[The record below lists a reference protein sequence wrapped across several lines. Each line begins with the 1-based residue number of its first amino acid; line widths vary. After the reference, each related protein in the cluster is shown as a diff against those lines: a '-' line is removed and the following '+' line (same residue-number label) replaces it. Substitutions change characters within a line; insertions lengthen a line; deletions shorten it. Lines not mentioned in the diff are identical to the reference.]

1 MKNILSWLGFLV
13 EMQLAAQT
21 IPAPKLACVNNDAI
35 NASVSLQW
43 SSSGNPCGG
52 AFNGYKIYVSNTISG
67 TYTLVTTV
75 TNESQTTFIDAGR
88 LSQGSKWYYYI
99 EADYDC
105 PGFQILQS
113 DTIENAPPATPEIVS
128 VDVTANNQIVINWKQ
143 SISPQTCKYVLY
155 YALPNG
161 NAQPFDTVLGRSTV
175 SAIDPVADPTI
186 SSVAYTLAAS
196 DCCNKISSF
205 NTKPQR
211 TMFLTY
217 TTSQCERSINLK
229 WTRYEN
235 WNLGVKEYRVL
246 VSKNLQ
252 PFEVVATVDTAAQ
265 VFSFSGFSD
274 GDSLCISIVAVNAE
288 DTNIISHSNY
298 ACFVP
303 SIVQSPDYLY
313 PINATVNL
321 DNSVT
326 TKWLVDPKAEL
337 LFYQIDIGNNGSEFT
352 LLKQYTVPSPLNQIE
367 TYIDS
372 SSNPSANA
380 LFYRVKAIDSCN
392 NKFPSTDSIKTV
404 NLTGELLDYYVT
416 GLNWNNFAARYTS
429 ILYWNL
435 YRNFGAGGFQ
445 FLKRLPAGVNESADS
460 LQAFLSE
467 KGKFCYRI
475 EAVYEID
482 IPGLYK
488 DTLSS
493 FSNVFCI
500 DHRPI
505 IYIPNAFV
513 PNGVNNVF
521 KPTIIFG
528 SPSNYSMTIWNRW
541 GAKIFES
548 NTPDIGWD
556 GTQDGRDVQMG
567 AYAYLI
573 KFVASDGVNIER
585 KGMVMLVK

>member
-1 MKNILSWLGFLV
+1 MKEFLSWLAVVFAIYAG
-13 EMQLAAQT
+13 AQT
-21 IPAPKLACVNNDAI
+21 IPAPKLECVNNDAL
-35 NASVSLQW
+35 NASVALQW

-52 AFNGYKIYVSNTISG
+52 TFNGYKIYISSTFNG
-67 TYTLVTTV
+67 TYSLVATIA
-75 TNESQTTFIDAGR
+75 NESQTTYVDAGR
-88 LSQGSKWYYYI
+88 LSQGTKWYYYI

-113 DTIENAPPATPEIVS
+113 DTIENAPPATPEIVN
-128 VDVTANNQIVINWKQ
+128 VDVTSNNQIVINWKQ
-143 SISPQTCKYVLY
+143 SISPQTCQYVLY

-161 NAQPFDTVLGRSTV
+161 NAQPFDTVFGRTSISV
-175 SAIDPVADPTI
+175 IDQVADPTV
-186 SSVAYTLAAS
+186 SSVAYTIAAS

-217 TTSQCERSINLK
+217 STSQCERSINLS

-235 WNLGVKEYRVL
+235 WSLGVKEYRVL

-265 VFSFSGFSD
+265 VFTFSGFND
-274 GDSLCISIVAVNAE
+274 GDSLCVTILAVNAE
-288 DTNIISHSNY
+288 DTNIVSHSNY

-326 TKWLVDPKAEL
+326 TKWLIDPKAEL
-337 LFYQIDIGNNGSEFT
+337 LFYQVDIGNNGSEFT
-352 LLKQYTVPSPLNQIE
+352 LLQQYTVPFPLTSIE
-367 TYIDS
+367 TYVDS
-372 SSNPSANA
+372 NSNPSLNA
-380 LFYRVKAIDSCN
+380 LFYRLKAIDSCN
-392 NKFPSTDSIKTV
+392 NKFPSTDSIQTV
-404 NLTGELLDYYVT
+404 FLTGELLDYYVA
-416 GLNWNNFAARYTS
+416 GLNWNNFAARYTK

-435 YRNFGAGGFQ
+435 YRNFGTGGFQ
-445 FLKRLPAGVNESADS
+445 FLKRLSAGVNETADS

-467 KGKFCYRI
+467 KGQFCYRI

-482 IPGLYK
+482 IPGIYS

-548 NTPDIGWD
+548 NSPDLGWD
-556 GTQDGRDVQMG
+556 GTQDGRDAQMG